1 MNENIKLFLEKLAK
15 DPEAAA
21 KIGAIRDPEEAY
33 AFASSMQDGFTKEE
47 FISTMDKLDAAAK
60 GSKELSDED
69 LKNIAGGDVDI
80 DWADVGIGV
89 AASASSFGVTYG
101 MSVAAAAAAI

>member
-1 MNENIKLFLEKLAK
+1 MNENIKLFLEKVAK

-47 FISTMDKLDAAAK
+47 FISTMETLK
-60 GSKELSDED
+60 SSIESSEELTDED
-69 LKNIAGGDVDI
+69 LSKIAGGE
-80 DWADVGIGV
+80 ADTVSLVVSTIQISLWG
-89 AASASSFGVTYG
+89 SALLAGS
-101 MSVAAAAAAI
+101 AAI

>member
-1 MNENIKLFLEKLAK
+1 MNENIKVFLKKMAEDQELFGKMSACK
-15 DPEAAA
+15 NPD
-21 KIGAIRDPEEAY
+21 EAY
-33 AFASSMQDGFTKEE
+33 AIASSVVGGFTKEE